1 MMPELPE
8 VETLCRQ
15 LKKKICGKRI
25 INTEIFDEKLAG
37 IRNIKGRSV
46 KAVERRGKTIAIEL
60 DDGDTI
66 HIHLRMTGRLL
77 WRKLPEAPKYSRWK
91 MTFAGGYIFLVD
103 PRRFATVKI
112 MRNKKYETDREI
124 FGDFE
129 LKRFIKLYGG
139 RKTKIKTL
147 IMNQNVIKGI
157 GNIYACEILHRAG
170 IHPERIVA
178 TLTKD
183 DWAKIFRQAKTI
195 LKKAI
200 EKRGTSISDWRDLY
214 GRKGE
219 NQHELK
225 VYGKEDHTCSICGGT
240 ICRIKQSGRGT
251 YFCPTCQK

>member
-1 MMPELPE
+1 MPELPE

-15 LKKKICGKRI
+15 LKKRIYGQKIL
-25 INTEIFDEKLAG
+25 NTETFDAKLTG

-46 KAVERRGKTIAIEL
+46 VAVERRGKTIAINL
-60 DDGDTI
+60 NDGDTI

-77 WRKLPEAPKYSRWK
+77 WQKLPEAPKYSRWK
-91 MTFAGGYIFLVD
+91 MTFADGFIFLVD
-103 PRRFATVKI
+103 PRRFATVRVI
-112 MRNKKYETDREI
+112 RNKEYETDREI

-129 LKRFIKLYGG
+129 PKEFVRQHGG

-147 IMNQNVIKGI
+147 IMNQNVINGI

-170 IHPERIVA
+170 IHPERTAA

-183 DWAKIFRQAKTI
+183 DWGRIFRQAKGI

-219 NQHELK
+219 NQPQLK
-225 VYGKEDHTCSICGGT
+225 VYGRGGKRCAICGGT
-240 ICRIKQSGRGT
+240 ICRIKLSGRGT
-251 YFCPTCQK
+251 YLCPDCQK